1 MCNLKLWFTAT
12 RLKLVVSFRPF
23 FWVYHVKSWHQ
34 RMTAKKTRQVLHLLE
49 YSKIFLCTCIWW
61 GLWMRN
67 KTLSEEVLGLKFISV
82 GRFSILGAQT
92 ITMVTEALMAQ
103 PKGFICT
110 CALIFI
116 VYFFVCF
123 MQNTVE
129 LMLKLKVLWRT
140 QTFSHE
146 IHIKNHSLKYIS
158 RLEQTNNLISK
169 LNKLRYWKKYQ
180 KFR

>member
-1 MCNLKLWFTAT
+1 
-12 RLKLVVSFRPF
+12 
-23 FWVYHVKSWHQ
+23 
-34 RMTAKKTRQVLHLLE
+34 
-49 YSKIFLCTCIWW
+49 
-61 GLWMRN
+61 MRN
-67 KTLSEEVLGLKFISV
+67 KPLTEEVLGLKFIF
-82 GRFSILGAQT
+82 GPFSILGAQT
-92 ITMVTEALMAQ
+92 TTMVTEALMAQ
-103 PKGFICT
+103 PKGFMCT

-123 MQNTVE
+123 MQNKVE
-129 LMLKLKVLWRT
+129 LMFNLKVLWRT

-180 KFR
+180 

>member
-1 MCNLKLWFTAT
+1 MIYSNSSQTRGLFSAVLLSLSRGDRDIREWPRRRPDKFCVFKNIAIFFMYMYFVGFMNEKQAAHWRSL
-12 RLKLVVSFRPF
+12 RLKIHF
-23 FWVYHVKSWHQ
+23 H
-34 RMTAKKTRQVLHLLE
+34 
-49 YSKIFLCTCIWW
+49 
-61 GLWMRN
+61 
-67 KTLSEEVLGLKFISV
+67 
-82 GRFSILGAQT
+82 FSILGAQT
-92 ITMVTEALMAQ
+92 TTMVTEALMAQ

-123 MQNTVE
+123 MQNKVE
-129 LMLKLKVLWRT
+129 LMFNLKVLWRT

-180 KFR
+180 

>member
-1 MCNLKLWFTAT
+1 
-12 RLKLVVSFRPF
+12 
-23 FWVYHVKSWHQ
+23 
-34 RMTAKKTRQVLHLLE
+34 
-49 YSKIFLCTCIWW
+49 
-61 GLWMRN
+61 MRN
-67 KTLSEEVLGLKFISV
+67 KPLTEEVLDLNFLFV
-82 GRFSILGAQT
+82 GFSMLGAHT
-92 ITMVTEALMAQ
+92 TTMVTEALMAQ

-146 IHIKNHSLKYIS
+146 IHMKNHSLKYIS

>member
-1 MCNLKLWFTAT
+1 MCNLKLWLTAT

-23 FWVYHVKSWHQ
+23 FWVYHVRSWHQ

-49 YSKIFLCTCIWW
+49 HSKFFLCTCILL

-67 KTLSEEVLGLKFISV
+67 KPLTEKVLGLKFIF
-82 GRFSILGAQT
+82 GRYSILGAQT
-92 ITMVTEALMAQ
+92 TTMVTEALMAQ

>member
-1 MCNLKLWFTAT
+1 MIYSNSSQT
-12 RLKLVVSFRPF
+12 RGLFSAVLLSLSRGDRDIREWPRRRPDKF
-23 FWVYHVKSWHQ
+23 CVFKNI
-34 RMTAKKTRQVLHLLE
+34 A
-49 YSKIFLCTCIWW
+49 IFLCTCILL

-67 KTLSEEVLGLKFISV
+67 KPLTEEVLGLKFIF
-82 GRFSILGAQT
+82 GPFSILGAQT
-92 ITMVTEALMAQ
+92 TTMVTEALMVQ
-103 PKGFICT
+103 PKGFMCT

-123 MQNTVE
+123 MQNKVE
-129 LMLKLKVLWRT
+129 LMFNLKVLWRT

-180 KFR
+180 

>member
-1 MCNLKLWFTAT
+1 
-12 RLKLVVSFRPF
+12 
-23 FWVYHVKSWHQ
+23 
-34 RMTAKKTRQVLHLLE
+34 
-49 YSKIFLCTCIWW
+49 
-61 GLWMRN
+61 MRN
-67 KTLSEEVLGLKFISV
+67 KPLTEEVLGLKSIFV
-82 GRFSILGAQT
+82 HFSILGAQT
-92 ITMVTEALMAQ
+92 TTMVTEALMVQ

-110 CALIFI
+110 CALIFN

-146 IHIKNHSLKYIS
+146 IHSLKYIS

-169 LNKLRYWKKYQ
+169 LNQLRYWKKYQ

>member
-1 MCNLKLWFTAT
+1 
-12 RLKLVVSFRPF
+12 
-23 FWVYHVKSWHQ
+23 
-34 RMTAKKTRQVLHLLE
+34 
-49 YSKIFLCTCIWW
+49 
-61 GLWMRN
+61 
-67 KTLSEEVLGLKFISV
+67 
-82 GRFSILGAQT
+82 
-92 ITMVTEALMAQ
+92 
-103 PKGFICT
+103 
-110 CALIFI
+110 
-116 VYFFVCF
+116 

-129 LMLKLKVLWRT
+129 LMLKLKVLWKT